1 MIHVLTNC
9 SFFYFPKDKLALK
22 IGSIPSKKITHF
34 SKTHWGCVCVCGG
47 GVMAPSLQALLQV
60 VFFSQMTAY
69 EAF

>member
-34 SKTHWGCVCVCGG
+34 SKTHWGCVCVWGG
-47 GVMAPSLQALLQV
+47 GGNGTQFTSPAPSSFLFTDDSL
-60 VFFSQMTAY
+60 
-69 EAF
+69 